1 MLWKAQVI
9 PILRGHGLLAY
20 VINDISSLELTI
32 IGTYGTLQSNPAAA
46 TWLRIDQLIL
56 GWINSSLQ
64 DGPLSQAINNE
75 NSSLLDCPLSQA
87 INSEFPPTKTHLPDI
102 SIKLASNNYM
112 LWKAQV
118 IPILRGYGL
127 LGYVTNDISCP
138 ELTIIGADSTLQSN
152 LAATTWLCTDQLI
165 LGWINSSFLDNP
177 LSQAINSESCHDAWI
192 VLETLYGSH
201 T

>member
-64 DGPLSQAINNE
+64 DGPLSQAIN
-75 NSSLLDCPLSQA
+75 
-87 INSEFPPTKTHLPDI
+87 T
-102 SIKLASNNYM
+102 
-112 LWKAQV
+112 QV
-118 IPILRGYGL
+118 IAILRGHGL
-127 LGYVTNDISCP
+127 FAYLTNDISYP
-138 ELTIIGADSTLQSN
+138 ELTIIGVDCTLQSN
-152 LAATTWLCTDQLI
+152 PAAATWLRTDQLI
-165 LGWINSSFLDNP
+165 LG
-177 LSQAINSESCHDAWI
+177 
-192 VLETLYGSH
+192 
-201 T
+201 